1 MMNRSRVLTA
11 FALGLSLTAAVVAHA
26 GAPQPEQREGDFAH
40 VCSSGANRGQPCTV
54 ANQAADCPGSVCV
67 VQTLTPPARATLT
80 LIAHDSVTDWANG
93 VAPNKALTVMLEVKA
108 PGGTQLL
115 AATYQ
120 NAADPTLPPTAPGNI
135 VAIDM
140 DEGNLSD
147 LADALN
153 GLLFVQPE
161 TALAQQLQALFNSQ
175 GTPVI
180 VDATDGRVLKSDH
193 TGDALATVLRFKV
206 KIRFVAPA

>member
-1 MMNRSRVLTA
+1 MNRSRALIA
-11 FALGLSLTAAVVAHA
+11 FGLGLIVTWSGVAHA
-26 GAPQPEQREGDFAH
+26 GAPQPEQRAGDFAH

-54 ANQAADCPGSVCV
+54 ATQDADCPGSVCI

-93 VAPNKALTVMLEVKA
+93 GAPNRALTVMLEVKA
-108 PGGTQLL
+108 PGGTRLL

-120 NAADPTLPPTAPGNI
+120 NVLDPTLPPTAPGNI

-140 DEGNLSD
+140 DEAALTNL
-147 LADALN
+147 AEALN

-161 TALAQQLQALFNSQ
+161 SALAEQLQDLFDSP
-175 GTPVI
+175 GVPVI
-180 VDATDGRVLKSDH
+180 VDATDGRVQSADH
-193 TGDALATVLRFKV
+193 TGDALATVVRFKV
-206 KIRFVAPA
+206 KIRFLAPA